1 MGLDRRFEIVG
12 RAFQVPD
19 CSLFTRNSSTWSR
32 FSKRRNSPERSGRSR
47 ILPDN
52 PRRCASR
59 SFACA
64 VKRARH
70 SSGRRISHP
79 ATVAPAGSNRSVRS
93 GQLLRT
99 KPSVQKVA
107 EKATS
112 EHAGHNMSE
121 RRASLEKGNV
131 NAELVRNKR
140 RPPSL
145 REASEKS
152 TAEGHRGIGDGMCAK
167 ERCVNTGSPV
177 CRGRKTQPEAREGKA
192 GTYRVAERPV
202 VARKRVMTVER
213 RGLSSGATSKEQERG
228 D

>member
-1 MGLDRRFEIVG
+1 MKIPRDLSG
-12 RAFQVPD
+12 RAVV
-19 CSLFTRNSSTWSR
+19 
-32 FSKRRNSPERSGRSR
+32 
-47 ILPDN
+47 N
-52 PRRCASR
+52 PT
-59 SFACA
+59 FACA

-70 SSGRRISHP
+70 SSGRRISHA

-99 KPSVQKVA
+99 KPSVKKVA

-112 EHAGHNMSE
+112 ERAGHNMSE
-121 RRASLEKGNV
+121 RGASLEKGNV

-145 REASEKS
+145 REASDTS

-167 ERCVNTGSPV
+167 EGCVNTGSPMR
-177 CRGRKTQPEAREGKA
+177 RGRKTQPEAREGKS

-213 RGLSSGATSKEQERG
+213 RGLSSGATQQRARARRLT
-228 D
+228 

>member
-1 MGLDRRFEIVG
+1 MSTETITKS
-12 RAFQVPD
+12 RALVVQARQARSARTLSQV
-19 CSLFTRNSSTWSR
+19 
-32 FSKRRNSPERSGRSR
+32 
-47 ILPDN
+47 N
-52 PRRCASR
+52 P

-112 EHAGHNMSE
+112 ERAGHNMSE

-145 REASEKS
+145 REASDKS
-152 TAEGHRGIGDGMCAK
+152 AAEGHRGNGDGMCAK
-167 ERCVNTGSPV
+167 EGCVNTGSPMR
-177 CRGRKTQPEAREGKA
+177 RGSKTQPEAREGKA
-192 GTYRVAERPV
+192 GRYRVAERPV
-202 VARKRVMTVER
+202 VCAGQCLVRE
-213 RGLSSGATSKEQERG
+213 G
-228 D
+228 

>member
-1 MGLDRRFEIVG
+1 MLSNI
-12 RAFQVPD
+12 
-19 CSLFTRNSSTWSR
+19 TRVAH
-32 FSKRRNSPERSGRSR
+32 R
-47 ILPDN
+47 ILAAFIIFNTNSKLD
-52 PRRCASR
+52 PRAVVLSR

-99 KPSVQKVA
+99 KPSVKKVA

-112 EHAGHNMSE
+112 ERAGHNMSE

-140 RPPSL
+140 RPPTL
-145 REASEKS
+145 REASDKS
-152 TAEGHRGIGDGMCAK
+152 TAERHRGIGDGMCAK
-167 ERCVNTGSPV
+167 ESVSTREARCVESEDSTGGP
-177 CRGRKTQPEAREGKA
+177 RGQGPG
-192 GTYRVAERPV
+192 GIGW
-202 VARKRVMTVER
+202 R
-213 RGLSSGATSKEQERG
+213 RGP
-228 D
+228 

>member
-1 MGLDRRFEIVG
+1 MFFGCRTRLD
-12 RAFQVPD
+12 
-19 CSLFTRNSSTWSR
+19 
-32 FSKRRNSPERSGRSR
+32 SGS
-47 ILPDN
+47 N
-52 PRRCASR
+52 PSR

-70 SSGRRISHP
+70 SSGGRISHP
-79 ATVAPAGSNRSVRS
+79 ATVAPAGSNRSARS
-93 GQLLRT
+93 GQLLRA

-112 EHAGHNMSE
+112 ERAGHNMSE

-131 NAELVRNKR
+131 NAELVRNER

-145 REASEKS
+145 RKASDKS

-167 ERCVNTGSPV
+167 ERCVNTGSSLR
-177 CRGRKTQPEAREGKA
+177 RGRRAQPEAREGKA
-192 GTYRVAERPV
+192 GTYRVAERSV

-213 RGLSSGATSKEQERG
+213 RGLSSGAMQQRARARRLT
-228 D
+228 

>member
-1 MGLDRRFEIVG
+1 MVRFTFNCDGKSKTDQIP
-12 RAFQVPD
+12 AFSVHEWAN
-19 CSLFTRNSSTWSR
+19 L
-32 FSKRRNSPERSGRSR
+32 
-47 ILPDN
+47 
-52 PRRCASR
+52 A
-59 SFACA
+59 FACA

-177 CRGRKTQPEAREGKA
+177 CRGRKTQPEAREGKS

-213 RGLSSGATSKEQERG
+213 RGLSSGATQQRARARRLT
-228 D
+228 